1 MIHKIIIAFIIGLF
15 IYHRKVDYYK
25 TMPRQDLR
33 MAFIISL
40 WAYFSMVNNWFII
53 AGLIVLN
60 VLGHKRSFK

>member
-40 WAYFSMVNNWFII
+40 INNWFII